1 MKLRRRLRTVAATA
15 GLAALAACSQLGP
28 SGNGILTTVEEVRRA
43 PVQPGGGRTY
53 PVRLVGRMSYVDT
66 TFQYAFLQDETG
78 GVRIEPVGYDLL
90 YERNELVEITG
101 TVTSGGARA
110 VVTRESVRPVG
121 REAVASP
128 VAVRAADLSSGA
140 ALQQYVEVEGLVRS
154 SVMEPSGQL
163 ALTLDVEGTT
173 LNARV
178 RDAGGRSTGAYVGA
192 MARVSGVLVGSVDA
206 RGTIQSVRLLVPSAG
221 DVRVTAAA
229 AGMDE
234 ESGRARLPV
243 LTTVRAVHSLPPA
256 EARRAYPVRVRAVV
270 TYFNPIGKNLIVQDE
285 TGGIYVVVHNSPI
298 PDGLRAGHLVD
309 LEGVS
314 GPGDFAP
321 VVTTPRLRIV
331 GAQPLPEP
339 RAVGLEQLFT
349 GVADSEWIEVSGI
362 VHSLTHYNG
371 RANLGLTAGS
381 HTFTVEVAS
390 DSPLP
395 RRLLYA
401 HVRVRGVCGPQFNF
415 KRQILGVVLRV
426 PDRRFIEIEQTPGPP
441 PLRAVEALLQYAPD
455 ESNEGP
461 SRVRGTVLATRPA
474 GPTYVS
480 DDTGGVMI
488 RSHREIALA
497 IGDLV
502 EATGFAEPGPFN
514 PVLRDAELIKVGT
527 SALVEPPLLT
537 AQDIL
542 EEGWDAKLVS
552 IDAWVVNDVEGRSDQ
567 RLLLDAGSLLFSAR
581 LQDGQMPPLEQGSLV
596 RVTGVSSL
604 EEFRGVGLGAPRGF
618 SLLLRSPGDVQVV
631 AGAPWW
637 TAQRTLRVVAV
648 LAGVALLAFAWIA
661 QLRRRVRQQTHALVK
676 AKEAAEQANRA
687 KSDFLANM
695 SHEIRTPMNGIL
707 GMTELAL
714 DTSVTP
720 EQREYLSMARASAES
735 LLALINEILDYS
747 AIEAGKLKIDPV
759 PFPLYATVTDMVRPL
774 AVHAADREVEFIFDM
789 ALGLPERVIGDP
801 IRIRQVLINL
811 VGNAVKFTRE
821 GEVAVRVEL
830 LEQQGREVVLHFAVK
845 DTGIGIPRDR
855 QQAIFEA
862 FTQVDGSITRQFGGT
877 GLGLTI
883 SARLVEKMGGRIWVE
898 SEEGRGSTFHFT
910 VAVQAD
916 TVPAA
921 AAEPRTGDLHDVRVL
936 IVDDNA
942 TNRRIFEETT
952 RRWGMQPVIADSG
965 EGALEVLRDPSISPE
980 PFRLVLL
987 DYQMPQMDGLQF
999 AERIQA
1005 EALAPGAAIVL
1016 LTSVG
1021 YYCDSDACRRL
1032 GIVQRLTKPVSP
1044 LELLEVVL
1052 RALSPAEALPAPVA
1066 ARKAADAVSSQG
1078 LCLLLAEDNP
1088 VNQRLAARIL
1098 EKMGHRVV
1106 VAANGREA
1114 VDLAER
1120 QTFAAILMDVQMP
1133 ELDGYSATARI
1144 RAREAELGHA
1154 RTPII
1159 GVTAHAMK
1167 GDREKC
1173 LEAGMDDYVSKPIK
1187 TLELREALE
1196 RLVPEFALGSPAA

>member
-1 MKLRRRLRTVAATA
+1 MTRRRLRL
-15 GLAALAACSQLGP
+15 LAALVCVSPAAACSQLGP
-28 SGNGILTTVEEVRRA
+28 STAGTLTTVEQVQRV
-43 PVQPGGGRTY
+43 PVQPGGTTH
-53 PVRLVGRMSYVDT
+53 PVRLTGRMSYVDT
-66 TFQYAFLQDETG
+66 TFQYAFLQDDTG

-90 YERNELVEITG
+90 YDPDQILEITG
-101 TVTSGGARA
+101 TVTAGGSMP
-110 VVTRESVRPVG
+110 VVTRTGVRLIG
-121 REAVASP
+121 REQTTPARP
-128 VAVRAADLSSGA
+128 VRAADLSSGA
-140 ALQQYVEVEGLVRS
+140 LLQRFVQVDGIVQS
-154 SVMEPSGQL
+154 SQMEPSGQL
-163 ALTLDVEGTT
+163 SLAIVSDGTQVH
-173 LNARV
+173 ARV
-178 RDAGGRSTGAYVGA
+178 RDSGGRSTGAYVGA
-192 MARVSGVLVGSVDA
+192 SVRVRGVLVGSVDA
-206 RGTIQSVRLLVPSAG
+206 RGAIGSIKLLVPSFRDIA
-221 DVRVTAAA
+221 VTSSAA
-229 AGMDE
+229 AGDDE
-234 ESGRARLPV
+234 SRAVRLPV
-243 LTTVRAVHSLPPA
+243 LTTVRAVHSLPPH

-270 TYFNPIGKNLIVQDE
+270 TYFNPVGRNLVVQDD
-285 TGGIYVVVHNSPI
+285 TGGVYVVVHTSPV
-298 PDGLRAGHLVD
+298 PDGLRVGHLVD

-321 VVTTPRLRIV
+321 VVTTPRIRIV
-331 GAQPLPEP
+331 GTQPLPEP
-339 RAVGLEQLFT
+339 RPVDLEQLFK

-362 VHSLTHYNG
+362 VDSLSHSNG

-381 HTFTVEVAS
+381 HELQIEVAS
-390 DSPLP
+390 EAPLP
-395 RRLLYA
+395 RELLYA
-401 HVRVRGVCGPQFNF
+401 RVRVQGVCGPQFNF
-415 KRQILGVVLRV
+415 RRQILGVMLRV
-426 PDRRFIEIEQTPGPP
+426 PDRRFVRVDAMPGPP
-441 PLRAVEALLQYAPD
+441 PLRAIEALLQFAPD
-455 ESNEGP
+455 ESNDGP
-461 SRVRGTVLATRPA
+461 SRVRGTVVATRPA
-474 GPTYVS
+474 GPTYVN
-480 DDTGGVMI
+480 DRTGGVMI
-488 RSHREIALA
+488 RNHGEIALSV
-497 IGDLV
+497 GDLV
-502 EATGFAEPGPFN
+502 EATGFAEPGAFN
-514 PVLRDAELIKVGT
+514 PVLRDAELHKLGA
-527 SALVEPPLLT
+527 SPPVEPPLLT

-542 EEGWDAKLVS
+542 EEGWDAKLVR
-552 IDAWVVNDVEGRSDQ
+552 IDAWVVNEVNGSSDQ
-567 RLLLDAGSLLFSAR
+567 RLLLDAGSVLFGAR
-581 LQDGQMPPLEQGSLV
+581 LTDGWMPPLEPGTLV

-618 SLLLRSPGDVQVV
+618 SLLLRSPEDVQIV

-661 QLRRRVRQQTHALVK
+661 QLRRRVRRQTRDLVV

-714 DTSVTP
+714 DTGVTP

-747 AIEAGKLKIDPV
+747 AIEAGKLRIDPV
-759 PFPLYATVTDMVRPL
+759 PFPLYTTLTEMVRPL

-789 ALGLPERVIGDP
+789 ALGLPERVVGDP
-801 IRIRQVLINL
+801 VRIRQVLINL
-811 VGNAVKFTRE
+811 VGNAIKFTRE
-821 GEVAVRVEL
+821 GEVAVRVEPA
-830 LEQQGREVVLHFAVK
+830 EQRGQDVLLHFAVR
-845 DTGIGIPRDR
+845 DTGIGIPKER
-855 QQAIFEA
+855 QEAIFEA

-898 SEEGRGSTFHFT
+898 SEEGKGSTFHFT

-916 TVPAA
+916 SAPAA
-921 AAEPRTGDLHDVRVL
+921 AAEPAADLHDVRVL

-965 EGALEVLRDPSISPE
+965 ERALQVLRDPSIAAE
-980 PFRLVLL
+980 PFRLILL
-987 DYQMPQMDGLQF
+987 DYQMPQMDGLQL
-999 AERIQA
+999 AERIRRDR
-1005 EALAPGAAIVL
+1005 LAPEAAFVL

-1021 YYCDSDACRRL
+1021 YHCDSESCRRL

-1052 RALSPAEALPAPVA
+1052 RAISPAEALPAPAVTSETGRA
-1066 ARKAADAVSSQG
+1066 ASAEG

-1098 EKMGHRVV
+1098 EKMGHRVI

-1133 ELDGYSATARI
+1133 ELDGYAATGRI
-1144 RAREAELGHA
+1144 REREAEIGRA

-1187 TLELREALE
+1187 TVELREALE
-1196 RLVPEFALGSPAA
+1196 RLVPAIVLGSPAA